1 MNYGSIYFANE
12 EDSTNYKNELSNRAK
27 WLRSLV
33 ISGQNFFHDFSW
45 AIKNRN
51 LWEPRNAKIFHLRV
65 INYIKLYKSYKL
77 YFSAYSAILLA

>member
-51 LWEPRNAKIFHLRV
+51 L
-65 INYIKLYKSYKL
+65 
-77 YFSAYSAILLA
+77 